1 MNIFIS
7 VGNLPVHYR
16 VDLIIITAMFCSP
29 YDVVRYVQEKKV
41 TVENSFDFIDIE
53 KTLTQVSQ
61 GEMVI

>member
-1 MNIFIS
+1 
-7 VGNLPVHYR
+7 
-16 VDLIIITAMFCSP
+16 MFCSP

-61 GEMVI
+61 GEMVIWRFFLKI